1 MAYASEAEQ
10 RNLVDRIA
18 RSFVGT
24 PFVDCGEVK
33 GPNGGVDCATTLKLV
48 FREAGLIPDI
58 KLQHYSPQHFLHQ
71 DSEQFLAW
79 VLQFMREIPESEVS
93 HGDVVLFHV
102 GRVYAHGAI
111 VIKPGLPNIVHAYYR
126 ARQVQRS
133 RIQDN
138 EFLCKSKRKPRFFS
152 RW

>member
-1 MAYASEAEQ
+1 M
-10 RNLVDRIA
+10 I
-18 RSFVGT
+18 GT

-58 KLQHYSPQHFLHQ
+58 QLQRYSPQHFLHQ
-71 DSEQFLAW
+71 DSEEFLAW
-79 VLQFMREIPESEVS
+79 VLRFMREVPIEQVR

-126 ARQVQRS
+126 AGQVIRG
-133 RIQDN
+133 RYQDG
-138 EFLCKSKRKPRFFS
+138 EFFKGAKRKPRFFS
-152 RW
+152 KW